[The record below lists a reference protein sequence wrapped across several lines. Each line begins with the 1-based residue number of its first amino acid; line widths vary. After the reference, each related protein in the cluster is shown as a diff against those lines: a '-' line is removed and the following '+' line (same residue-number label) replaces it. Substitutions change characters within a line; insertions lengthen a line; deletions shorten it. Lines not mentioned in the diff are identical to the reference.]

1 MSQQR
6 QRPILIGIGALLLV
20 WLLAWGGYVISK
32 HSKMTAVRVRQFQ
45 NSLDLSRLSAAD
57 RLKALKALAD
67 KVNGLSPEERQHWQL
82 DLDWFAL
89 LTDDEKAFF
98 IDAFMPGE
106 MQMAL
111 RMFEQWPKER
121 QQEEI
126 DKAFK
131 DLRARAAN
139 PGSGKQAMNG
149 TNGPLFSPELD
160 KKIRTMGLNTLF
172 NKGSSQTKADLA
184 PLLMEVQRQFESG
197 NLNLNNF

>member
-1 MSQQR
+1 MLQQR
-6 QRPILIGIGALLLV
+6 QRPILIGIGALVLG
-20 WLLAWGGYVISK
+20 WLLAWGGYVLSK
-32 HSKMTAVRVRQFQ
+32 HSKMTAPRVYQFQ

-67 KVNGLSPEERQHWQL
+67 KVNALSAEERQHWQL
-82 DLDWFAL
+82 DLDWFAQ

-131 DLRARAAN
+131 DLRARAES
-139 PGSGKQAMNG
+139 PGSRQHG

-172 NKGSSQTKADLA
+172 NGGSSQTKADLA

>member
-1 MSQQR
+1 MLQQR
-6 QRPILIGIGALLLV
+6 HRPILFGIGALVLV
-20 WLLAWGGYVISK
+20 WLLAWGGYAISK

-45 NSLDLSRLSAAD
+45 DALDLPRLSAAA
-57 RLKALKALAD
+57 RMKALKALAD

-139 PGSGKQAMNG
+139 PGSRQHG

-172 NKGSSQTKADLA
+172 NGC
-184 PLLMEVQRQFESG
+184 
-197 NLNLNNF
+197 

>member
-1 MSQQR
+1 M
-6 QRPILIGIGALLLV
+6 
-20 WLLAWGGYVISK
+20 
-32 HSKMTAVRVRQFQ
+32 
-45 NSLDLSRLSAAD
+45 ND
-57 RLKALKALAD
+57 
-67 KVNGLSPEERQHWQL
+67 L
-82 DLDWFAL
+82 DLDWFQQ
-89 LTDDEKAFF
+89 LTEDEKAFF

-106 MQMAL
+106 MRMAL

-139 PGSGKQAMNG
+139 PGSGRQPMNG